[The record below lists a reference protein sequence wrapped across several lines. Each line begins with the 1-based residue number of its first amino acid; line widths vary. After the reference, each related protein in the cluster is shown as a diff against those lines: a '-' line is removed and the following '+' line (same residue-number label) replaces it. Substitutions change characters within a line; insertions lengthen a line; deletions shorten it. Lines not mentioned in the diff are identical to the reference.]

1 MKQKTNA
8 TQKQKK
14 RSIFLR
20 LLQFLPVVLLLYL
33 LFAFWNVQARLSQAN
48 AEAAQVLAAIDAQ
61 KAENAEL
68 DYQLKHIDEY
78 REQLARQNGY
88 GKSGETVFK
97 EVPGLGG
104 EQ

>member
-1 MKQKTNA
+1 MRHKKNV

-33 LFAFWNVQARLSQAN
+33 LFALWNMQAKLSQAN
-48 AEAAQVLAAIDAQ
+48 AAAAQVSAAIEKQ
-61 KAENAEL
+61 KVENAEL
-68 DYQLKHIDEY
+68 NYQLEHIEEY